1 MLGNQLHQF
10 NHRGCKK
17 LGFSSSK
24 NIKLVIQVERGK
36 IWLPKGM
43 KVTNYP
49 KVIVSQPINSL
60 PGHLKS
66 HLEKRMQ
73 QDAAM
78 TRTSSQMLN
87 EGVYRMNSMAND
99 ATSLFCSGDV
109 GGSVR
114 VSEVAKGP
122 KSMTGSLL
130 LNHKI
135 LHVFQLHGSSSN
147 MLTHQSV
154 IDAWCL

>member
-1 MLGNQLHQF
+1 
-10 NHRGCKK
+10 
-17 LGFSSSK
+17 
-24 NIKLVIQVERGK
+24 
-36 IWLPKGM
+36 M

-130 LNHKI
+130 LNHKNAAATI
-135 LHVFQLHGSSSN
+135 IETTNDS
-147 MLTHQSV
+147 
-154 IDAWCL
+154 